1 MKMSATFSRY
11 ISLKYL
17 RNTFFLLL
25 ALMGI
30 IYLFDTVE
38 LIRRASKVDDVP
50 LSLVMKM
57 GLFKLPEVVQI
68 LFPFAILFGAM
79 FTFWQLNRRQELVI
93 LRSAGFSVWQ
103 FLAPVICV
111 AMLIG
116 FLQIGVFNPVG
127 ALLVGKYERLE
138 KTFLKQED
146 SQVAVFKEG
155 LWLRQSVDLGK
166 GYSGK
171 GYVILNASRIER
183 KDWRLNDVKALFF
196 DQDDNFVS
204 RLDGASAILR
214 NGYWV
219 FVDPLIHQAN
229 GEIIRVPEY
238 RMPTYLT
245 IADVEGTFASTTTLS
260 FWRLRGHI
268 QTLEATGFDASALR
282 VHYHN
287 LLSQPLFYVGMV
299 LLAAIVSMRPPR
311 QRQGLILF
319 SSGVFIGFVVFFMTS
334 FLQALGAS
342 QQIPV
347 ILAAW
352 SPALICFLLGISAII
367 NLEDG

>member
-1 MKMSATFSRY
+1 MRMSATFSRY
-11 ISLKYL
+11 ISIQYF
-17 RNTFFLLL
+17 RNTLFLLF

-50 LSLVMKM
+50 LGLVLQM

-79 FTFWQLNRRQELVI
+79 FTFWQLNRRHELVVV
-93 LRSAGFSVWQ
+93 RSAGFSVWQ
-103 FLAPVICV
+103 FLAPVIGV
-111 AMLIG
+111 AIFIG
-116 FLQIGVFNPVG
+116 VLQISVLNPVG
-127 ALLVGKYERLE
+127 ALLVGKYEQLE
-138 KTFLKQED
+138 NTVLKQR
-146 SQVAVFKEG
+146 SNQIAIFREG
-155 LWLRQSVDLGK
+155 LWLRQSVDLGDE
-166 GYSGK
+166 YSQQ
-171 GYVILNASRIER
+171 GYVILNAAKIQQAN
-183 KDWRLNDVKALFF
+183 WQLNDVKAIFF
-196 DQDDNFVS
+196 DEEDNFVS
-204 RLDGASAILR
+204 RLDAAHAVLR
-214 NGYWV
+214 SGYWV
-219 FVDPLIHQAN
+219 FQAPIIHQN
-229 GEIIRVPEY
+229 DGQIVKVPEF

-245 IADVEGTFASTTTLS
+245 IADVEGSFSSTATMS
-260 FWRLRGHI
+260 FWNLPSHI
-268 QTLEATGFDASALR
+268 ETLEETGFDASSLR

-319 SSGVFIGFVVFFMTS
+319 GSGVFIGFVVFFMTS

-352 SPALICFLLGISAII
+352 SPALICFMLGISAII
-367 NLEDG
+367 SLEDG